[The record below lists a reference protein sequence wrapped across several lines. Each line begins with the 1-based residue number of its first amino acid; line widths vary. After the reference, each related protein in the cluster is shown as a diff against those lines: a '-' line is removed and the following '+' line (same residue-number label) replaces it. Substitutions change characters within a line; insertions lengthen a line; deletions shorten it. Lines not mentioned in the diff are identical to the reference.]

1 MCVGNNKLIDT
12 SKQSIIVLFSINFS
26 TILDLK
32 RQRLQVYY
40 NRARAMQTWGY
51 VQGLSAE
58 QDSHYHARGLQ
69 PFQLEQDVFFY
80 AKQLKRDDL
89 LLSTHC
95 ETGLFRKRVMFSHM
109 LMEFGFIINFSAL
122 SRLNQNLPV
131 IKGAGKCSSQY
142 KTSKNPSHLHISHM
156 P

>member
-69 PFQLEQDVFFY
+69 PFQLEQDVFFD
-80 AKQLKRDDL
+80 AKQLKRVDL

-109 LMEFGFIINFSAL
+109 LNGIWIH
-122 SRLNQNLPV
+122 NQFLCPV
-131 IKGAGKCSSQY
+131 KVESKLASNEKCRKMQF
-142 KTSKNPSHLHISHM
+142 PV
-156 P
+156 